1 MYLPNYNTLSIEAIL
16 EFGKNE
22 PRVASYL
29 PDERD
34 LPRLPR
40 QFIIN
45 ITYSIMKDH
54 FVEWTDQQIKARN
67 EKLADKQHLNL
78 HVDPE
83 IAAAFNRSQN
93 ISSKWLLLCRR
104 CKVNH
109 SIYLLHIAS
118 NGVSVNLL
126 KAGSKRRRT
135 QAEMREQYDKE
146 LLEEQALLEDKQRE
160 TEQAARIAELSE
172 RIRQLDGEVSRNDA
186 ARVFVENQIQ
196 LGQIG
201 VTEEGDLV
209 MNRGTNVIG
218 NAHDQENN

>member
-1 MYLPNYNTLSIEAIL
+1 
-16 EFGKNE
+16 
-22 PRVASYL
+22 
-29 PDERD
+29 
-34 LPRLPR
+34 
-40 QFIIN
+40 
-45 ITYSIMKDH
+45 
-54 FVEWTDQQIKARN
+54 
-67 EKLADKQHLNL
+67 
-78 HVDPE
+78 
-83 IAAAFNRSQN
+83 
-93 ISSKWLLLCRR
+93 
-104 CKVNH
+104 
-109 SIYLLHIAS
+109 
-118 NGVSVNLL
+118 
-126 KAGSKRRRT
+126 
-135 QAEMREQYDKE
+135 MREQYDKE